1 MEKQKSCAEKSR
13 NGGTFWGKP
22 NRVAIFLVAVL
33 LVDILLG
40 AALLAGGYYYMGGD
54 LFNYYEACQER
65 AVLAESA
72 EKAIL
77 NAADTTPI
85 DLGGVKKEAEKVD
98 NKIQTLAEKTDLG
111 EYLAME
117 DLTTEGR
124 EHNKVVM
131 YSIFAMF
138 VVGVLYLLMQLGIV
152 VVFIAK
158 ACGKNTNSNQGGA
171 AA

>member
-1 MEKQKSCAEKSR
+1 MEKRMRERK
-13 NGGTFWGKP
+13 NNW
-22 NRVAIFLVAVL
+22 VAILMVAVL

-40 AALLAGGYYYMGGD
+40 AALLAGGYYYLGGD
-54 LFNYYEACQER
+54 LSTYYEACQER
-65 AVLAESA
+65 AVLAECA

-85 DLGGVKKEAEKVD
+85 DLDRVKKEAEEVD

-158 ACGKNTNSNQGGA
+158 SCSKDNNSKQGGA